1 MNTNSNSYT
10 IIYASVIVVIVA
22 FVLAFTSSALKDRQ
36 EKNVELDKMKQILS
50 ALNVDIKGQD
60 AQALYAKYV
69 KQDIIINVEG
79 TKTGEEGGFNLV
91 LKEELNK
98 KLSERK
104 LAIYVCDIDGQ
115 TKYVLPLYGQGLW
128 GPIWGYVG
136 LNEDRNTIFGAYFSH
151 EGETPGL
158 GAEIATK
165 AFQNNFLGKQITR
178 NGVLTSVAVVKPGKS
193 VNDRDYVDGIS
204 GGTITSKAVD
214 NMMSNSL
221 SQYNQFITHTNN

>member
-1 MNTNSNSYT
+1 MNTNSNLYT

-50 ALNVDIKGQD
+50 ALKVDIKGQD

-69 KQDIIINVEG
+69 KQDIIINSEG
-79 TKTGEEGGFNLV
+79 TTTGEEGGFNLV

-104 LAIYVCDIDGQ
+104 LAIYVCEIDGQ
-115 TKYVLPLYGQGLW
+115 TKYVFPLYGQGLW

-136 LNEDRNTIFGAYFSH
+136 LNEDKNTIFGAYFSH
-151 EGETPGL
+151 QGETPGL

-165 AFQNNFLGKQITR
+165 PFQNNFLGKQIMR
-178 NGVLTSVAVVKPGKS
+178 NGALTSVAVV
-193 VNDRDYVDGIS
+193 
-204 GGTITSKAVD
+204 
-214 NMMSNSL
+214 
-221 SQYNQFITHTNN
+221 